1 MYNHNTVPFYHENI
15 QIFFSDFF
23 NLSLFPEEIYF
34 LSQMPSE
41 IDFNLIMLIALC
53 SIIVTSV
60 ASIFPSIKASKLDPI
75 KALKYE

>member
-1 MYNHNTVPFYHENI
+1 MLFSFYIENI

-23 NLSLFPEEIYF
+23 NLSLFPEVIYF

-60 ASIFPSIKASKLDPI
+60 ASIFASIKASKLDPI

>member
-1 MYNHNTVPFYHENI
+1 MLFSFYIENI